1 MKSMNKTCILHIGA
15 PKTGSTA
22 LEKFLA
28 NNAQI
33 LSKNGWKYPT
43 INIRGFGHHDLAYL
57 VSSGYP
63 DWATPQTKTL
73 DELQQDLAE
82 AVKDKEKIILSSE
95 IFYLQPNPEG
105 VAEILSR
112 LGCQT
117 HNVKIV
123 VYVRRQDDIHISWYN
138 QAIKAQGYTGSIKDS
153 IKETHATWDY
163 LHQLTQWSDV
173 FGKENILV
181 RPYQA
186 EDMISDDICVDFASL
201 VGFPVNKLDFP
212 QEHSNTR
219 INKDILEYQRLING
233 LPLSAEEKR
242 RFHKQLMDLTQY
254 SSELELFDDTPLL
267 SIMEREEILNEY
279 ENSNR
284 KVAQTFLNRDEL
296 FNNELPSIE
305 EQSVSESGLTVE
317 KLVCI
322 FSWIM
327 ARKDA

>member
-1 MKSMNKTCILHIGA
+1 MDRTCILHIGA

-28 NNAQI
+28 DNAQV
-33 LSKNGWKYPT
+33 LSKSGWEYPT
-43 INIRGFGHHDLAYL
+43 VNIRGFGHHDLAYL

-73 DELQQDLAE
+73 DELQQDLAV
-82 AVKDKEKIILSSE
+82 AVKDNEKIILSSE

-105 VAEILSR
+105 VAEVLSK
-112 LGCQT
+112 LGYLT
-117 HNVKIV
+117 NNVKVV

-138 QAIKAQGYTGSIKDS
+138 QAIKAQGYTGNIKNS
-153 IKETHATWDY
+153 IKETHAKWDY
-163 LHQLTQWSDV
+163 SYHLTLWSDV

-186 EDMISDDICVDFASL
+186 EDMISSDICLDFASL
-201 VGFPVNKLDFP
+201 VGLPVNNLFFP
-212 QEHSNTR
+212 QKSSNTR
-219 INKDILEYQRLING
+219 INNDILEYQRIING

-242 RFHKQLMDLTQY
+242 SFHKQLMELTIH
-254 SSELELFDDTPLL
+254 SSKLDLFDDSPLL
-267 SIMEREEILNEY
+267 STIEREQILNEY

-284 KVAQTFLNRDEL
+284 QVAQIFLNRDEL
-296 FNNELPSIE
+296 FNNDLL
-305 EQSVSESGLTVE
+305 SVEGRKEGSQTGLTLE
-317 KLVCI
+317 KLI
-322 FSWIM
+322 WIISWIM